1 MGDKEKKITQSDIL
15 GDANKILE
23 ELNKI
28 ADRVAEDNGIANKV
42 PSDKKRDDNNE
53 R

>member
-28 ADRVAEDNGIANKV
+28 ADRVARDNGIADKV
-42 PSDKKRDDNNE
+42 QSDNNRDDNDE